1 MTPNMV
7 KYYPLDMFAMI
18 VAENANTISEVI
30 NVVKSF
36 KGGSIALNIT
46 AKEVTFGY
54 ALVACHEKNVARKFG
69 NTLSRERLETSP
81 MVLPPQVLANLFSKH
96 AIENGLY
103 DYTMINPHL
112 IANRAIAHIA
122 FVLSA
127 PRPKTPKTPKPH
139 RGHAPMPEHVKQ
151 RLEQSAS

>member
-1 MTPNMV
+1 MTPTMV
-7 KYYPLDMFAMI
+7 KYYPTTAFAEAIFM
-18 VAENANTISEVI
+18 NATSITELI
-30 NVVKSF
+30 NVAKSF

-54 ALVACHEKNVARKFG
+54 ALVACNEKNVAKKFG
-69 NTLSRERLETSP
+69 NTLSKERLETSP
-81 MVLPPQVLANLFSKH
+81 MVLPPQVLANLFSKD
-96 AIENGLY
+96 AIENNSY
-103 DYTMINPHL
+103 DYKMINPHL

-139 RGHAPMPEHVKQ
+139 RGHTPMPEHIKQ